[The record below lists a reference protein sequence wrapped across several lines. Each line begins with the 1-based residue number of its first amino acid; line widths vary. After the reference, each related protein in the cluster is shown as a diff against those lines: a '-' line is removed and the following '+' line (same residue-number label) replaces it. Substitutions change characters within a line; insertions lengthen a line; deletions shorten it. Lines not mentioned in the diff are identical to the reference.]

1 MPPLLVLNSVVELA
15 SRSGMRRLR
24 LAEFVLGNRR
34 TACRPDE
41 ILSAIIVP
49 ATGASGRSAFVKLGT
64 RRYLVISIAMV
75 AARLDLDDDGRIR
88 DAAVA
93 VGACSVVAMRLPA
106 LEANLI
112 GQHAE
117 LGLGSKVD
125 ARHLSPLS
133 PIDDVRGSAA
143 YRLEAARELIGRALD
158 CCVGERT
165 RAA

>member
-1 MPPLLVLNSVVELA
+1 VLDSVVELA
-15 SRSGMRRLR
+15 SRSGMRRMA

-41 ILSAIIVP
+41 ILSAVIVP
-49 ATGASGRSAFVKLGT
+49 ATSASGRSAFVKLGT

-75 AARLDLDDDGRIR
+75 AARLDLDGYGRIR

-93 VGACSVVAMRLPA
+93 VGACSAVAMRLPA

-112 GQHAE
+112 GQQAE
-117 LGLGSKVD
+117 LGLGSQID
-125 ARHLSPLS
+125 AQHLALLS
-133 PIDDVRGSAA
+133 PIDDVRGSAV

-158 CCVGERT
+158 CCIGERT
-165 RAA
+165 DAA